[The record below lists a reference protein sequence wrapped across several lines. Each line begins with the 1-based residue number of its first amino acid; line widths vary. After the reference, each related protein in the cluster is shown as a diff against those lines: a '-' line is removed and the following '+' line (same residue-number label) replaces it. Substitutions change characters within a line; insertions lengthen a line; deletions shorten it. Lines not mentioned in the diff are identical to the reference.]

1 MFSLSHIL
9 LLDIL
14 TPVPVV
20 RKMESSFSLLNSQS
34 ADFCFMFLFPR
45 KAIENLMA
53 QPAVVFGIACDGL
66 VFSFF
71 TLASDLDTTRV

>member
-1 MFSLSHIL
+1 MFLFSMSLCFYTL

-14 TPVPVV
+14 TLVPVV
-20 RKMESSFSLLNSQS
+20 RKIESSFSLLNSKG
-34 ADFCFMFLFPR
+34 ADFCFMFTSPR
-45 KAIENLMA
+45 KGIGNLMA

-71 TLASDLDTTRV
+71 LCSS